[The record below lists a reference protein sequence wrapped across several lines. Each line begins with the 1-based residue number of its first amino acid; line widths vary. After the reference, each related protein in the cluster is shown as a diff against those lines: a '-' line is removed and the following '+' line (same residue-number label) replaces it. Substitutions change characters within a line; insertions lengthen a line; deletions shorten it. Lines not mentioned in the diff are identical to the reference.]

1 VSDLTTSS
9 WQARSGWHGFAQ
21 VGRYGCALGAPG
33 VRLDL
38 VERQA
43 LATIIVRPGA
53 DEALGQLIQ
62 ERFALALP
70 SAGRA
75 VFGDSAGLVWS
86 SPGQWL
92 VVGSAGASL
101 ADLPT
106 RLAGLA
112 AVTDQSDG
120 RALVRISGPAARA
133 ALAKGFSID
142 LHPSVFSTG
151 SAAVTSVA
159 HISVQIWQA
168 DEAPTFVLAVPRG
181 FAGSFWSWL
190 TAAAAEY
197 GYDVRPVVA

>member
-1 VSDLTTSS
+1 MSDFTTSA

-21 VGRYGCALGAPG
+21 AGRYGSALGKPG

-43 LATIIVRPGA
+43 LATIIVRPG
-53 DEALGQLIQ
+53 EEGALGRSMQ

-75 VFGDSAGLVWS
+75 LFGNAGGLVWS

-92 VVGSAGASL
+92 VVGAAESSL

-112 AVTDQSDG
+112 SVTDQSDG

-133 ALAKGFSID
+133 VLAKGLSID
-142 LHPSVFSTG
+142 LHPSAFAAG

-159 HISVQIWQA
+159 HISVQLWQA

-197 GYDVRPVVA
+197 GYDVRLAAA